1 MYLVNNAEARKFH
14 FLDLVQQT
22 LAGPETGLK
31 TFEVWLMT
39 LKAGGESP
47 PYHHPEE
54 TVWVILRGSGRALVD
69 GEVVEVGPDT
79 TVSIPAGASRQL
91 INTGNDE
98 LVMLTIRG
106 MIAPR
111 PAGEGEKSLAL

>member
-1 MYLVNNAEARKFH
+1 MQIVKNAEARKFH

-39 LKAGGESP
+39 LKPGGESP
-47 PYHHPEE
+47 PYHHPGEV
-54 TVWVILRGSGRALVD
+54 VWVLLKGSGRAVVD
-69 GEVVEVGPDT
+69 GEVIQVGPNT
-79 TVSIPAGASRQL
+79 TISIPAGASRQL
-91 INTGNDE
+91 INTGSDE

-106 MIAPR
+106 MMASR
-111 PAGEGEKSLAL
+111 QAGQGEKSLAL

>member
-1 MYLVNNAEARKFH
+1 MQLVKHAEARKFH

-47 PYHHPEE
+47 PYHHPGE
-54 TVWVILRGSGRALVD
+54 TVWIILKGSGRALVD
-69 GEVVEVGPDT
+69 GEEVAVEPGT
-79 TVSIPAGASRQL
+79 TLSIPAGASRQL
-91 INTGNDE
+91 INTGGEE
-98 LVMLTIRG
+98 LVLLTMRG
-106 MIAPR
+106 II
-111 PAGEGEKSLAL
+111 PALQAGQEEIPLAL